1 MISNHLRRF
10 LAALLLVSLA
20 GIGRAEAHAHLV
32 TSDPPSGGT
41 VSAAPKAL
49 TLTFTEA
56 LEPRFSTVSVKDA
69 KGQTVDLAD
78 AHLVDKDAKVFAVGL
93 KTLTPGTY
101 TVTWQATAVD
111 THKTNGSF
119 VFTVAP

>member
-1 MISNHLRRF
+1 MMKRS
-10 LAALLLVSLA
+10 LAALLFLCLA

-32 TSDPPSGGT
+32 TSDPTSGAT
-41 VSAAPKAL
+41 VNEAPKAL

-69 KGQTVDLAD
+69 KGETVDLAD
-78 AHLVDKDAKVFAVGL
+78 AHLVDKDAKIFAVGL
-93 KTLTPGTY
+93 KKLMPGTY

-111 THKTNGSF
+111 THKTNGRF